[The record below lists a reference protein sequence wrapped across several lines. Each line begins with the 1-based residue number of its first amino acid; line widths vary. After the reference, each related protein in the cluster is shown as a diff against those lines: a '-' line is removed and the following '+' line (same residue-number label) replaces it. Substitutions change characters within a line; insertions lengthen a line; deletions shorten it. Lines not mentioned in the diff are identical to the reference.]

1 MTRAVVIAVL
11 CAAGLAAE
19 PRAQNPEAAA
29 RNPTGAT
36 LSGRV
41 VADATGAPV
50 ANARIVIS
58 AAGHGSTIAVSDR
71 DGVFTF
77 APPDP
82 SFALVA
88 AKSGYVQ
95 ARMTS
100 GAAASDVVL
109 RLVRSCVVSGRVI
122 DASGEPVVDAMIAVS
137 EAPAG
142 QGPTRPLAR
151 GDTDDAGDFRIA
163 GIAPGAVVVSV
174 TTASGMEVTRTL
186 ANQIL
191 ASPRIATV
199 FYPRAATKAEA
210 EVIALEPGD
219 ERSDVDFVV
228 AADQGGLNAI
238 TSSFY
243 VMPKPRTAGG
253 TSTIGGRVFA
263 TDGRPVAAAY
273 VRLLGATGFTPVA
286 SARTDAAGRFAF
298 ADLDAGRYRVAAGK
312 PGFTA
317 ADAAEAGMPAPPPYG
332 FSPWIDLK
340 ADESRARIDLQL
352 VRLGSVSGVL
362 FDETGEPV
370 QGASVQLLRVR
381 FDRGR
386 RRLVGV
392 GLARPTDDR

>member
-122 DASGEPVVDAMIAVS
+122 DVS

-174 TTASGMEVTRTL
+174 TTASGMEVT
-186 ANQIL
+186 
-191 ASPRIATV
+191 
-199 FYPRAATKAEA
+199 
-210 EVIALEPGD
+210 
-219 ERSDVDFVV
+219 
-228 AADQGGLNAI
+228 
-238 TSSFY
+238 
-243 VMPKPRTAGG
+243 
-253 TSTIGGRVFA
+253 
-263 TDGRPVAAAY
+263 
-273 VRLLGATGFTPVA
+273 
-286 SARTDAAGRFAF
+286 
-298 ADLDAGRYRVAAGK
+298 
-312 PGFTA
+312 
-317 ADAAEAGMPAPPPYG
+317 
-332 FSPWIDLK
+332 
-340 ADESRARIDLQL
+340 
-352 VRLGSVSGVL
+352 
-362 FDETGEPV
+362 
-370 QGASVQLLRVR
+370 
-381 FDRGR
+381 
-386 RRLVGV
+386 
-392 GLARPTDDR
+392 